1 MQYETTRSKSYRPI
15 PAAPCPAVYRDEDGF
30 HILTTTTQGERWV
43 PQKFAYLKSF
53 INGERVYR
61 KNRPKK

>member
-1 MQYETTRSKSYRPI
+1 MYVSTQKEETYTFIYYAELI
-15 PAAPCPAVYRDEDGF
+15 IF
-30 HILTTTTQGERWV
+30 NILTTTTQGERWV